1 MGRFQKP
8 PGLAMP
14 YDMTATHEKVEEFE
28 SYGGDEMKAET
39 VYVSI

>member
-14 YDMTATHEKVEEFE
+14 YDMTMTTKPHETVEEFE
-28 SYGGDEMKAET
+28 SYGGDEMKAEK
-39 VYVSI
+39 V

>member
-14 YDMTATHEKVEEFE
+14 YDMTTMTPHETVEEFE
-28 SYGGDEMKAET
+28 SYGVDEMKAEK
-39 VYVSI
+39 V